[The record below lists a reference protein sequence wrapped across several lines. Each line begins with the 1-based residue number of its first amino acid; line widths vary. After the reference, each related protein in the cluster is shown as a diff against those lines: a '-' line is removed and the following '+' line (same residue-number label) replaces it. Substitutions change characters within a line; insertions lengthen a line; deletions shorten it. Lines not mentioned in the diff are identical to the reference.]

1 MSSPIYADSLT
12 PLESGMMFQV
22 DIIPSV
28 PEYTG
33 VSAEECIALADQEL
47 RQELKADYP
56 GIVGTY
62 HETQRI
68 SRKLLEH
75 PTISRCSTFIKH
87 SRLFASILFSEESSI
102 TNQKSR

>member
-56 GIVGTY
+56 
-62 HETQRI
+62 ELWERI
-68 SRKLLEH
+68 TKRKEYLEKLLEH